1 MASSQKSSLKASK
14 HYGNRA
20 KTSSLPVTGSLNN
33 LRATSNSAGAT
44 GGPPAQ
50 PAGTSVL
57 AIYIFEHVDSNEK
70 YRVFADAKQVY
81 VIPTPAVFNLT
92 STMTKGLT
100 YKVFPDKMDCPTK
113 IPGFARLDQILLSK
127 VEIPTADDYK
137 SAPHFRCRVTV
148 AKSTA
153 LHANF
158 QILSLGVNLQIPF
171 QVIPGTLFLKGIE
184 EHNVNVAFTTRT
196 I

>member
-14 HYGNRA
+14 PSGNRA
-20 KTSSLPVTGSLNN
+20 KTSSLPVNGSLNN
-33 LRATSNSAGAT
+33 PRATSNSAGAN

-57 AIYIFEHVDSNEK
+57 AIYIFEHADSNAK

-100 YKVFPDKMDCPTK
+100 YKVFPDIMDCPTK

-127 VEIPTADDYK
+127 VEIPSADDYK

-171 QVIPGTLFLKGIE
+171 QVIPGALLFFFFFHEL
-184 EHNVNVAFTTRT
+184 F
-196 I
+196 